1 MKNILILIIVLS
13 TQSFTQNEIQ
23 SLYEL
28 KHQAILQISG
38 TTEFDESF
46 VLNDDIKKKKNTGIA
61 ILYLSLIHI

>member
-46 VLNDDIKKKKNTGIA
+46 VLNDDVKKKKNTGIA
-61 ILYLSLIHI
+61 I